1 MEAAA
6 RQSRPRRA
14 DLEARADGQ
23 LGSSVR
29 SLAPNGSRD
38 SVGRPVRPPG
48 KIRAEKSVRL
58 RSVRSG
64 ADYRDGVR
72 WAILACAKVVPSR
85 RSARSSR
92 KSARSRQTK
101 PRLSSAG
108 PLLGIELRGEERPFL
123 IEVAEAR
130 PGAGGEKPAD
140 HPLESGDGAR
150 HVLRPRTLA
159 RPETHGLPGFVPG
172 DEINLDR
179 FAAHPPIG
187 SSSRVPGPSSGS
199 PNIPDAR
206 PPRWRPAR
214 TVRRR
219 TPSSV
224 CSRRRSLPWVVRRAA
239 VCWGAGGAIGVRRR
253 GGWPKMGGPEV
264 RDRWKCRP

>member
-85 RSARSSR
+85 RSARSAR
-92 KSARSRQTK
+92 KSEVPADEAPALQHR
-101 PRLSSAG
+101 
-108 PLLGIELRGEERPFL
+108 PLFGIERRGEERPFL

-130 PGAGGEKPAD
+130 PGGGGEKPAD
-140 HPLESGDGAR
+140 HPLESGDRAR
-150 HVLRPRTLA
+150 RVLRSRTLA
-159 RPETHGLPGFVPG
+159 RPETHRLPGFVPG
-172 DEINLDR
+172 DEVNLHG
-179 FAAHPPIG
+179 FAAHPRSGPVAARQVRHREVRTSPTRGLLAGVPHEPFEGEPLQRLQSAKESPMGG
-187 SSSRVPGPSSGS
+187 S
-199 PNIPDAR
+199 AR
-206 PPRWRPAR
+206 RGLLGRRWRDR
-214 TVRRR
+214 G
-219 TPSSV
+219 SE
-224 CSRRRSLPWVVRRAA
+224 
-239 VCWGAGGAIGVRRR
+239 AGRVA
-253 GGWPKMGGPEV
+253 
-264 RDRWKCRP
+264 